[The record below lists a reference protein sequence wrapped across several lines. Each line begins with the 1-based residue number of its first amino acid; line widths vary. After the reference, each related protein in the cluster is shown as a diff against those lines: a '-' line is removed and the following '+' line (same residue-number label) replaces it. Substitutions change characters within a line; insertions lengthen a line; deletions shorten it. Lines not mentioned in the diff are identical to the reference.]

1 MRRRIALDGVTLYD
15 IFFIVATEIIL
26 LATVV
31 LTFLWVI
38 RARKEKVHFLLAFII
53 IAFQLVWNVASNY
66 FMMTAILIPGVSV
79 VLMLTWRLFIRD
91 EYTKSRLFS
100 AALLL
105 QGIWFVL
112 YIVVLIENW
121 LGY

>member
-1 MRRRIALDGVTLYD
+1 MDGVTLYD
-15 IFFIVATEIIL
+15 IFFIVASEIIL

-31 LTFLWVI
+31 LTLLWVI

-53 IAFQLVWNVASNY
+53 IAFQLVWNVVSNY
-66 FMMTAILIPGVSV
+66 SMMTAILIPGVSV
-79 VLMLTWRLFIRD
+79 VLMFSWRLFIRD
-91 EYTKSRLFS
+91 DYTKSRLFGVT
-100 AALLL
+100 LLL

-112 YIVVLIENW
+112 YIIVLIENW